1 MSKKLNFTI
10 NLNIFKKINLKS
22 QCYSESKIKIF
33 LKNKII
39 SKNKFLALSVKKTYF
54 EYLSA
59 KKSKFSKKIKNR
71 GEF

>member
-1 MSKKLNFTI
+1 M

-22 QCYSESKIKIF
+22 QCYSKIKIKIF

-54 EYLSA
+54 EYFSA
-59 KKSKFSKKIKNR
+59 KKSKLSKKVKNR

>member
-22 QCYSESKIKIF
+22 QCYSEIKIKIF

-39 SKNKFLALSVKKTYF
+39 SKNKFLALSVKKASFGYF
-54 EYLSA
+54 SA
-59 KKSKFSKKIKNR
+59 KKSKFSKKVKNR

>member
-22 QCYSESKIKIF
+22 QCYSKIKIKIF

-39 SKNKFLALSVKKTYF
+39 SKNKFLALSVKKTYR
-54 EYLSA
+54 
-59 KKSKFSKKIKNR
+59 KK
-71 GEF
+71 